1 MTTPE
6 KRHLVPGDPQGVPL
20 SHPKGWWDTGHW
32 GPGAGHGTRD
42 SGGTPSLKTIANSTL
57 LRLGKRDTQRD
68 TERDKGANGA
78 KTAGHPAGHLP
89 SNPQKSAIF
98 EERAAIAESHGC
110 PGRVQ
115 AENLAHRTT
124 LDFNPA
130 EPSSSSSKTKRQA
143 VPWDPETATLI
154 EWFLKTPPPAEPF
167 ELHQGVT
174 VFRPEGFW
182 NYLKGDIAA
191 GPGKAR
197 ACTGAFQKD
206 LRRLAEL
213 FGGPVAVG
221 VDCG

>member
-68 TERDKGANGA
+68 TERDKGVNGA
-78 KTAGHPAGHLP
+78 KTAGHPAGHLA
-89 SNPQKSAIF
+89 SNPQKTAVF
-98 EERAAIAESHGC
+98 EERTVIAESHSC

-115 AENLAHRTT
+115 AENLAHCAAPE
-124 LDFNPA
+124 L
-130 EPSSSSSKTKRQA
+130 EPMAPSNSPSNWTRQS
-143 VPWDPETATLI
+143 VPWDAEMADLIHWFET
-154 EWFLKTPPPAEPF
+154 TPPPAEPF
-167 ELHQGVT
+167 EIHQGVT
-174 VFRPEGFW
+174 VLRLEGFFE
-182 NYLKGDIAA
+182 YLRGDIAA

-197 ACTGAFQKD
+197 AYTGAFQKD

-213 FGGPVAVG
+213 FGGPVTVG
-221 VDCG
+221 G